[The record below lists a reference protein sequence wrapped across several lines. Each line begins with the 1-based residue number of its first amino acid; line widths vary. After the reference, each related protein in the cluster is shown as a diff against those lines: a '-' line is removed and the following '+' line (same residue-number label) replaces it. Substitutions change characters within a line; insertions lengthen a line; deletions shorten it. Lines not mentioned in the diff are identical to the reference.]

1 MSNSFVDIQ
10 GDELESFIRHIERHK
25 GIRMFVNNLAKN
37 KRIQSQEYTVLKAER
52 CNIEDL
58 KLSFFVLGLQDD
70 KVKIV
75 YVETEG
81 EYSIYASCIEEENGK
96 EIMKGYQLYNH
107 GIKHIITRDYDAQFK
122 KDLQTLKEQE
132 TQTKKRSASKEGIPC
147 IYGNW
152 CGPGCSGPG
161 DPISPV
167 DACCKE
173 HDLCY
178 GEKGYFNRSCDDA
191 LVDCLAPYVVQ
202 GDKWA
207 IIISK
212 WFKRKRK

>member
-1 MSNSFVDIQ
+1 MPNNFVNIQ
-10 GDELESFIRHIERHK
+10 GTELESFIRRIEYHN
-25 GIRMFVNNLAKN
+25 GIRMFVNNLIKS
-37 KRIQSQEYTVLKAER
+37 KRIQSPEYTVLKAEK
-52 CNIEDL
+52 CNIENL
-58 KLSFFVLGLQDD
+58 KLSFFVLGLQGD

-75 YVETEG
+75 CVETEG
-81 EYSIYASCIEEENGK
+81 EYSIYGSYIEEKDGK
-96 EIMKGYQLYNH
+96 EIMRGYHLNNH
-107 GIKHIITRDYDAQFK
+107 GIRHIITRDYDVQFK
-122 KDLQTLKEQE
+122 EELQTLKKQE
-132 TQTKKRSASKEGIPC
+132 NKKRSLSKKGIPC

-161 DPISPV
+161 DPISAV
-167 DACCKE
+167 DVCCKE

-178 GEKGYFNRSCDDA
+178 SKKGYFNRSCDDA

-212 WFKRKRK
+212 WFERRER